1 MAAREEELEQILLD
15 ELGFAG
21 REELK
26 SGDDI
31 PWPTSLAIPDV
42 DSAFFLNKLPIAYFS
57 RLSELDEDRIIQ
69 LHKRIWSQSKAPLL
83 FVTLPHEI
91 RVYNGYHRPSD
102 SEDATEHLLQ
112 HLGDLTD
119 LLSAQQRIK
128 SVLVDE
134 NHYERIYLETGVF
147 WNTDEGRRINYQARA
162 DKQLIDGMGQMR
174 KRLTEAGL
182 SNQVAYTLL
191 GRSIFIRYLED
202 RKALSDE
209 WFVQATNGMARTY
222 REALNVGH
230 AATYQLFSAL
240 GQRFNGD
247 LFPVE
252 PDEENVTEEHL
263 RILLSFLNRT
273 NLETG
278 QLSLWPYDFAYI
290 PIELI
295 SHIYD
300 TFIED
305 RRQSGAYYTPLPLA
319 DFILEE
325 TLGDDVIRP
334 DMTVLDP
341 ACGSGIFLVGAFRRL
356 VQAWQRQ
363 YGHPTPNDLHQILR
377 HSIYGVDKKS
387 EAVRIAAFS
396 LYLEI
401 LNHLTNEQIQD
412 ESFHFPT
419 LQQKNLFD
427 TDFFAKEV
435 DTHFANHKFDRIIGN
450 LPWGNGTLTDLGDE
464 WRIANNHIVGGKQA
478 APVFMLR
485 APQFVSEGGEIAFL
499 SPAKSTIFVMSGP
512 HQIFRETFF
521 KTFQVRAVVNFS
533 ALVYELFPGAIS
545 PASAFFYTADPP
557 VPDTKIVYGVPK
569 PSPLSQH
576 LKAIVLDTTEIK
588 FLSREELLEQPYLWK
603 VAQWGTPR
611 DAALIERLMALP
623 SLKECA
629 QELGW
634 IIGQGYQDYSGRGKP
649 KPAHWL
655 TGNKMLPTNKMKP
668 YLIDDSSFR
677 EIEER
682 VFYYPGSPELFK
694 SPLVLIHQSSCTAAY
709 SPTDVAYHHKI
720 TGVVGP
726 KKDEWLLRW
735 LVAYLNSP
743 LAKYYHFLTSTSWA
757 VERGTVI
764 QAEYEAMPFLV
775 PEQDD
780 TRLQEVLH
788 NMAQIQEL
796 LEKETTFYSAKD
808 EAKLQEYETTIHKLI
823 YELYGL
829 HPIEQRVVEDILTYG
844 IPFFEWAKRK
854 TRKPGNSKPV
864 QAPDTDMLTRYAEIF
879 AYTATSL
886 LRIKNQTLNAVVY
899 KNGALL
905 TVVSFKLAPLE
916 EAHPVQLVDSHNAMR
931 AKLRELDHL
940 LVERK
945 TPSMYTRRHV
955 RVYDGNTV
963 SLVRPSEQR
972 FWTQSQARADADAFL
987 AELSSF

>member
-1 MAAREEELEQILLD
+1 MAAREEELERILLD
-15 ELGFAG
+15 EIGFAG

-31 PWPTSLAIPDV
+31 PWPTRLAIPDI
-42 DSAFFLNKLPIAYFS
+42 DSAFFLNKTPIAYFS
-57 RLSELDEDRIIQ
+57 RLSELDEDRITQ
-69 LHKRIWSQSKAPLL
+69 LHKRVWSQSKAPLL

-91 RVYNGYHRPSD
+91 RVYNGYRQPA
-102 SEDATEHLLQ
+102 EDAEDDTGCLLQ
-112 HLGDLTD
+112 QLQELTD
-119 LLSAQQRIK
+119 NLAAQEQIK
-128 SVLVDE
+128 RVLVDE
-134 NHYERIYLETGVF
+134 NHYERIYLETGAF
-147 WNTDEGRRINYQARA
+147 WNTDEGRRIDYQTRA
-162 DKQLIDGMGQMR
+162 DKQLVDGMGQMR

-202 RKALSDE
+202 RKALSNE
-209 WFVQATNGMARTY
+209 WIVQATNGKARTY
-222 REALNVGH
+222 RESLDVGH
-230 AATYQLFSAL
+230 TVTYQLFGAL
-240 GQRFNGD
+240 SHRFNGD

-252 PDEENVTEEHL
+252 PDEDNVTEEHL

-305 RRQSGAYYTPLPLA
+305 QRQSGAYYTPLLLA

-325 TLGDDVIRP
+325 TLGDEVIHP

-356 VQAWQRQ
+356 VQAWHRL
-363 YGHPTPNDLHQILR
+363 YGRPTPNDLRQILL
-377 HSIYGVDKKS
+377 HSIHGVDKKP

-401 LNHLTNEQIQD
+401 LNHLSNRQIQD
-412 ESFHFPT
+412 ESFRFPS
-419 LQQKNLFD
+419 LQGQNLLHN
-427 TDFFAKEV
+427 DFFDKEV
-435 DTHFANHKFDRIIGN
+435 DAHFTNHKFDRIVGN
-450 LPWGNGTLTDLGDE
+450 LPWGIGTLSSKGDE

-499 SPAKSTIFVMSGP
+499 APAKSTIFVMSGP

-545 PASAFFYTADPP
+545 PASAFFYTANPP

-569 PSPLSQH
+569 PSPLSQR

-588 FLSREELLEQPYLWK
+588 FLNRKELLEQPHLWK
-603 VAQWGTPR
+603 IAQWGTPR
-611 DAALIERLMALP
+611 DAALIERLKSLPTLHEQAEELKWLIGEGIQIGGGDENPAPWLESLPLMPTKKSRPYFIDQMAL
-623 SLKECA
+623 
-629 QELGW
+629 
-634 IIGQGYQDYSGRGKP
+634 D
-649 KPAHWL
+649 
-655 TGNKMLPTNKMKP
+655 TVT
-668 YLIDDSSFR
+668 
-677 EIEER
+677 EEFFHR
-682 VFYYPGSPELFK
+682 PRTPELVQA
-694 SPLVLIHQSSCTAAY
+694 PLVLIHESNCTAAY
-709 SPTDVAYHHKI
+709 SATNLAYHHTVI
-720 TGVVGP
+720 GVVGS
-726 KKDEWLLRW
+726 KEDEWLLLW

-743 LAKYYHFLTSTSWA
+743 LAKYYHFLTSTRWA
-757 VERGTVI
+757 VERGNI
-764 QAEYEAMPFLV
+764 LQAEYGAMPFLV
-775 PEQDD
+775 PERDD
-780 TRLQEVLH
+780 PRLQKLLEQ
-788 NMAQIQEL
+788 MAQIREL
-796 LEKETTFYSAKD
+796 LEKKNTFYNVQD
-808 EAKLQEYETTIHKLI
+808 EVRRKEHEIAIYKLV

-829 HPIEQRVVEDILTYG
+829 HPVEQQLVEDTLAYG
-844 IPFFEWAKRK
+844 IPFFEWAKK
-854 TRKPGNSKPV
+854 VTRKPGGAKPV
-864 QAPDTDMLTRYAEIF
+864 EVPDADMLARYADIF
-879 AYTATSL
+879 AHAATSL

-899 KNGALL
+899 KNGAPL
-905 TVVSFKLAPLE
+905 TVVSFELVPLE
-916 EAHPVQLVDSHNAMR
+916 KALPVQLVDSHDAMR
-931 AKLRELDHL
+931 AKLRELDHFL
-940 LVERK
+940 LERK
-945 TPSMYTRRHV
+945 TPSMYMRRHV
-955 RVYDGNTV
+955 RVYDGKTV